1 MSHMFGLVFV
11 ESVSWLQ
18 WESVEYIVPSV
29 VEMWLEER
37 ERVLNG
43 P

>member
-1 MSHMFGLVFV
+1 MFGLVSV

-18 WESVEYIVPSV
+18 WEKVEYIVPSV

-37 ERVLNG
+37 EHVLNG